1 MVLRKIMGLMA
12 VILALGA
19 GPQGALAQS
28 ETAWIQLQALP
39 DLPSAQ
45 DSARSFELGLGE
57 AVAGFALGSRWY
69 VVVIGPYVPS
79 AAAGKMAALKSAGR
93 IPRDAYITD
102 GSDYGA
108 PFWPNDNAAAL
119 PVPFADAAPDLA
131 PPPNLAAPVDDE
143 TPAEASRRESQ
154 LPRADKVALQS
165 ALQWYGHYAG
175 SLDGAFGAGTRKA
188 MAAWQ
193 GAMGFAQTGVLSSLQ
208 RGLLMQ
214 SYQTDQASFDFQI
227 IQDPEAGLEIALPT
241 AWLEFDRYDPPFV
254 RYRAQDAL
262 GAQLWLVSEPG
273 DTATLAGLY
282 DQLQSLAVIP
292 PQGPRQLDA
301 SSFTIMGEND
311 LGGAFAMADARK
323 GTIKGFVL
331 IWPAAQSEMAK
342 RAIEVMRSSVRS
354 ISDQVLDPGLVPL
367 DEALRQNVIDAMQIA
382 QPKTVLSGAYIAP
395 SGLVLTALEGVASC
409 GRITVDGA
417 TQAVL
422 VNRDDPLGVAILRP
436 LSAVSP
442 LAVAAFSNAPQG
454 VGDVLIAG
462 YSLPSGLPAPVLTQ
476 AKIIAETGPSLEPGV
491 MLLSADVTAH
501 DLGGPVLDIKTGAL
515 IGLMRGTQSGA
526 KILPQGTALAQT
538 DLGAFLA
545 LALGSA
551 ATPAQ
556 FAPIT
561 PQALYDHAMGIT
573 VQVACWP

>member
-1 MVLRKIMGLMA
+1 MVLRKIMGLVA
-12 VILALGA
+12 VILAFGA
-19 GPQGALAQS
+19 GPHGALAQS

-57 AVAGFALGSRWY
+57 AVAGFALGTRWY
-69 VVVIGPYVPS
+69 VVVIGPYAPS

-102 GSDYGA
+102 GTDYGA
-108 PFWPNDNAAAL
+108 PFWPSENAAAQPL
-119 PVPFADAAPDLA
+119 PLVDAAPDIATPDLA
-131 PPPNLAAPVDDE
+131 PPIDDE

-175 SLDGAFGAGTRKA
+175 SLDGAFGAGTRAA

-193 GAMGFAQTGVLSSLQ
+193 GAMGFAQTGVLTSLQ
-208 RGLLMQ
+208 RGKLMQ
-214 SYQTDQASFDFQI
+214 SYQDDQASFGFQI

-241 AWLEFDRYDPPFV
+241 AWLKFDRYDPPFV

-262 GAQLWLVSEPG
+262 GAQLWLVSELG
-273 DTATLAGLY
+273 DGVTLAGLY

-292 PQGPRQLDA
+292 AQGPRQLDA

-323 GTIKGFVL
+323 GTVKGFVL
-331 IWPAAQSEMAK
+331 IWPAAQSDMAK

-367 DEALRQNVIDAMQIA
+367 DEALRQNVSAAMQIA
-382 QPKTVLSGAYIAP
+382 QPKSVLSGAYIAP

-417 TQAVL
+417 TQAML
-422 VNRDDPLGVAILRP
+422 VNRDDQLGAAILRP
-436 LSAVSP
+436 LSAVAP
-442 LAVAAFSNAPQG
+442 MAVAAFSNAPQG
-454 VGDVLIAG
+454 GGDDVLIAG

-476 AKIIAETGPSLEPGV
+476 AKIIAETGPSLESGV

-501 DLGGPVLDIKTGAL
+501 DLGGPVLDMKTGAL

-526 KILPQGTALAQT
+526 KTLPQGTALAQT
-538 DLGAFLA
+538 NLGAFLA

-551 ATPAQ
+551 AQPAE
-556 FAPIT
+556 FTPIT
-561 PQALYDHAMGIT
+561 AQALYDRAMGIT

>member
-1 MVLRKIMGLMA
+1 
-12 VILALGA
+12 
-19 GPQGALAQS
+19 
-28 ETAWIQLQALP
+28 
-39 DLPSAQ
+39 
-45 DSARSFELGLGE
+45 
-57 AVAGFALGSRWY
+57 
-69 VVVIGPYVPS
+69 
-79 AAAGKMAALKSAGR
+79 
-93 IPRDAYITD
+93 
-102 GSDYGA
+102 
-108 PFWPNDNAAAL
+108 
-119 PVPFADAAPDLA
+119 
-131 PPPNLAAPVDDE
+131 
-143 TPAEASRRESQ
+143 
-154 LPRADKVALQS
+154 
-165 ALQWYGHYAG
+165 
-175 SLDGAFGAGTRKA
+175 

-193 GAMGFAQTGVLSSLQ
+193 GAMGFAQTGVLTSLQ

-214 SYQTDQASFDFQI
+214 SYQTDQASFGFQI

-262 GAQLWLVSEPG
+262 GAQLWLVSELG

-367 DEALRQNVIDAMQIA
+367 DEALRQNVIDTMQIA

-501 DLGGPVLDIKTGAL
+501 DLGGPVLDMKTGAL